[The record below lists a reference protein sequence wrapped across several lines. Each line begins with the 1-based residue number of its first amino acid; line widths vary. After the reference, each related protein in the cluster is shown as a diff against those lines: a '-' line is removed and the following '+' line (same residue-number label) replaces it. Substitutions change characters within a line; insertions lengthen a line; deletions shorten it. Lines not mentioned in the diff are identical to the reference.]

1 MNKSPKEKNIEDK
14 ILALVGGKARE
25 VAQAIF
31 DDEEI
36 AALQDY
42 ANKVSIVRLGYNDHG
57 PVHMKT
63 AALNAMILSNLLTDA
78 GVKLN
83 LEQEEIGTV
92 DDSRVAVLV
101 ATLMHDI
108 GMSVGRE
115 NHEIIGI
122 SLAMP
127 IITRLLTPLYS
138 GDLRKLVTVRS
149 MIVEGIAGHM
159 ATQKIHSLEA
169 GLVLIGDGC
178 DMEKGRARITTQLS
192 TEPKIGD
199 IHRYSASAIQ
209 KIRLTKGEQKPIRIT
224 AEMSQSVGFFQ
235 IEAVLYPKITSSP
248 VKPYIELYAG
258 ITGETMLCYL

>member
-1 MNKSPKEKNIEDK
+1 MNKSPKEKAIEEK
-14 ILALVGGKARE
+14 ILSHLQGHARE
-25 VAQAIF
+25 IALAIF

-57 PVHMKT
+57 PVHMKS
-63 AALNAMILSNLLTDA
+63 AALNAMILVDLLSDA

-83 LEQEEIGTV
+83 LEQEDIGNL
-92 DDSRVAVLV
+92 DDSRVAVLT
-101 ATLMHDI
+101 ATLLHDI

-122 SLAMP
+122 SLALP
-127 IITRLLTPLYS
+127 IINRLLQPLY
-138 GDLRKLVTVRS
+138 GNDMRKLVTVRS
-149 MIVEGIAGHM
+149 LIVEGIAGHM

-209 KIRLTKGEQKPIRIT
+209 KIRLTKGENKPIRIT